1 MPCQPIIRQE
11 RELGEASASVFFTC
25 KCYNVIINTWHG
37 AWLNYPACLIKGAPY
52 CSSQALCHLPLSV
65 IFHHL
70 LLLFCLFSLICISL
84 YIPFDTFLSSY
95 LLTFSLLPS
104 RALPG
109 LLIFLPPF
117 PLLPPL
123 YHSAVF
129 TVIHYHF
136 FRQLALTVL
145 SFVRSHWRGPLGD
158 KEMTEGGLY
167 LPLWPLPCRLL
178 NHVAN
183 RQHCLPARPHPD
195 NGEPHSYLIQW
206 SV

>member
-1 MPCQPIIRQE
+1 M
-11 RELGEASASVFFTC
+11 
-25 KCYNVIINTWHG
+25 
-37 AWLNYPACLIKGAPY
+37 
-52 CSSQALCHLPLSV
+52 
-65 IFHHL
+65 
-70 LLLFCLFSLICISL
+70 LFFSLH
-84 YIPFDTFLSSY
+84 SY
-95 LLTFSLLPS
+95 FSLLPFRYLS
-104 RALPG
+104 FSISPHFLSPFSHPLPG
-109 LLIFLPPF
+109 LLTFLPLFLSLPPF
-117 PLLPPL
+117 

>member
-1 MPCQPIIRQE
+1 MQMIQCDNKHLTWCMTELSNLFNQRRILIRFNQSISLAVVPLE
-11 RELGEASASVFFTC
+11 PTFMM
-25 KCYNVIINTWHG
+25 
-37 AWLNYPACLIKGAPY
+37 
-52 CSSQALCHLPLSV
+52 SSSYFSFYVSSPFSM
-65 IFHHL
+65 
-70 LLLFCLFSLICISL
+70 SLISL
-84 YIPFDTFLSSY
+84 H
-95 LLTFSLLPS
+95 S
-104 RALPG
+104 R
-109 LLIFLPPF
+109 LIFSHPPF
-117 PLLPPL
+117 

-145 SFVRSHWRGPLGD
+145 SFVRSHWQRPLGD

-183 RQHCLPARPHPD
+183 RQHCLPACPHPD